1 MKGLQSMNTG
11 KKVVFALLK
20 KGTQWIILTS
30 DYRSQCANIRM
41 AYNGIDLKY
50 KAVPL
55 KIWT

>member
-1 MKGLQSMNTG
+1 MNTG